1 MYNKSTYDY
10 VSDVAIDISILKMH
24 SKGILP
30 CAGGDDAEEDR
41 LSLPEDVQWEG
52 RPLQLLPARAPKP
65 VSEGLFI

>member
-41 LSLPEDVQWEG
+41 LSLPEDVQ
-52 RPLQLLPARAPKP
+52 
-65 VSEGLFI
+65 